1 MKIKNDKEIIV
12 GKSFSTMY
20 MGNREIPFFV
30 SDITQLCFEPYEGTN
45 YKYSVSINT
54 ALTKGDVQVLIT
66 KEQYEY
72 LMEKLGANEDEN

>member
-1 MKIKNDKEIIV
+1 M
-12 GKSFSTMY
+12 
-20 MGNREIPFFV
+20 V
-30 SDITQLCFEPYEGTN
+30 SDITKLCFEPYEDTN

-72 LMEKLGANEDEN
+72 LMEKYIPGKK